1 LRFANTTGAPR
12 PLGMADDTFK
22 YTVMGDPNWD
32 FRTLD
37 IGEDIA
43 RAHKTDNGIVSATS
57 TNLKPYV
64 GRGSKL
70 IIYHGWADQNVA
82 PLSSVNYYNEL
93 IDLMGKKMV
102 EDSVRL
108 YMAPGMGHCGG
119 GEGPSVFDTL
129 PALEQWREHGVAP
142 KEIVASQMA
151 DGKVIRTR
159 PLCPYPQEA
168 QYKGTGSTDAAE
180 NFACRLP

>member
-1 LRFANTTGAPR
+1 
-12 PLGMADDTFK
+12 MADETFK
-22 YTVMGDPNWD
+22 YTVIGDPNWD

-37 IGEDIA
+37 IGRDIV
-43 RAHKTDNGIVSATS
+43 RAHKTDNGVVSATS

-64 GRGSKL
+64 ARGSKL

-82 PLSSVNYYNEL
+82 PLSSVDYYNAL
-93 IDLMGKKMV
+93 IGVLGKKVV

-108 YMAPGMGHCGG
+108 YMAPGMGHCAG
-119 GEGPSVFDTL
+119 GEGPSLFDTL
-129 PALEQWREHGVAP
+129 TPLEQWREHSVAP
-142 KEIVASQMA
+142 KEIIASQMA

-168 QYKGTGSTDAAE
+168 QYKGTGSTDQAE
-180 NFACRLP
+180 NFVCRLP

>member
-1 LRFANTTGAPR
+1 
-12 PLGMADDTFK
+12 MAQDTFK
-22 YTVMGDPNWD
+22 YTVMQNPNWD

-37 IGEDIA
+37 IGTDMPRA
-43 RAHKTDNGIVSATS
+43 RKTDNGVVSATS

-64 GRGSKL
+64 GHGGKL

-93 IDLMGKKMV
+93 IQVMGKKVV

-108 YMAPGMGHCGG
+108 YMAPGMGHCAG

-129 PALEQWREHGVAP
+129 TPLEQSKEKGVAP
-142 KEIVASQMA
+142 RDRRVANRERQRNPHASAVPVSARGRVQGHRQHRPSREFRA
-151 DGKVIRTR
+151 DCRSHARNRT
-159 PLCPYPQEA
+159 PWGQE
-168 QYKGTGSTDAAE
+168 
-180 NFACRLP
+180 LII

>member
-1 LRFANTTGAPR
+1 MRFANNTVGE
-12 PLGMADDTFK
+12 PLGMAQDTFK
-22 YTVMGDPNWD
+22 YTVMQNPNWD

-37 IGEDIA
+37 IGTDMA
-43 RAHKTDNGIVSATS
+43 RARKMDNGVVSATS

-64 GRGSKL
+64 GHGGKL

-93 IDLMGKKMV
+93 IQVMGKKVV

-108 YMAPGMGHCGG
+108 YMAPGMGHCAG

-129 PALEQWREHGVAP
+129 TPLEQWKEKGVAP
-142 KEIVASQMA
+142 KEIVASQIA
-151 DGKVIRTR
+151 NGNVIRTR

-168 QYKGTGSTDAAE
+168 VYKGSGSTDEAE
-180 NFACRLP
+180 NFVCKLP